1 MTTNTNAA
9 LREFAEGRIHH
20 LNRGQCPD
28 IVAGHDSRDP
38 DCPVCAALTTAAA
51 VPAASRHSEYPPLPE
66 PDTTTVG
73 LGAVWNR
80 HSMRAY
86 VDAARA
92 LLAQAAPAAVAGPS
106 LYQVMAVAKAIHATT
121 PDADDW
127 DSLRQWEVD
136 ALRRRAEKVLAAPAA
151 APTTQ
156 AAPAISAGDAVF
168 AFASMLTALPHAI
181 PFGAAA
187 WATPGV
193 ELATAFNAAN
203 GFSVSQ
209 NFPDGLVFPKIT
221 GDLLAVVEKAAAPVA
236 QGDAEYAAPSQKEG
250 L

>member
-66 PDTTTVG
+66 PDATTVG

-106 LYQVMAVAKAIHATT
+106 DSEIDALVASIGPTEGIRRDSRDLTMDKLRVLVRRALATWGNDKAI
-121 PDADDW
+121 
-127 DSLRQWEVD
+127 LRQKDQKPYAYAVYFPDQPTVELVHD
-136 ALRRRAEKVLAAPAA
+136 LDELTDDLTNRAHQITKLYAAP
-151 APTTQ
+151 Q
-156 AAPAISAGDAVF
+156 AEPA
-168 AFASMLTALPHAI
+168 
-181 PFGAAA
+181 
-187 WATPGV
+187 
-193 ELATAFNAAN
+193 
-203 GFSVSQ
+203 
-209 NFPDGLVFPKIT
+209 
-221 GDLLAVVEKAAAPVA
+221 A
-236 QGDAEYAAPSQKEG
+236 QGDAEDAAPSQKEG

>member
-66 PDTTTVG
+66 PDATTVG

-86 VDAARA
+86 VDADRDMRAKAAPEDIRSILVRCREFIDTTKIPAYPAGADLADEIDA
-92 LLAQAAPAAVAGPS
+92 LLAAQAAPAA
-106 LYQVMAVAKAIHATT
+106 
-121 PDADDW
+121 
-127 DSLRQWEVD
+127 
-136 ALRRRAEKVLAAPAA
+136 
-151 APTTQ
+151 
-156 AAPAISAGDAVF
+156 
-168 AFASMLTALPHAI
+168 
-181 PFGAAA
+181 
-187 WATPGV
+187 
-193 ELATAFNAAN
+193 
-203 GFSVSQ
+203 
-209 NFPDGLVFPKIT
+209 
-221 GDLLAVVEKAAAPVA
+221 
-236 QGDAEYAAPSQKEG
+236 QGDAEDAARWRDLAAAVVEASANGDGDTPFMKAFSDAIGDSEAPFTTEQFAAWVDAARKKG
-250 L
+250 AKP